1 MSATSVIQTVSATA
15 VAIRGNEIDTDR
27 IIPARYLRCVTF
39 DGLGEF
45 AFWDERFAPSG
56 APQKHPLNDPRFS
69 GAGILVVNSNFGCG
83 SSREHAPQAL
93 SRWGARWG
101 TKAGAQGGTPGSGG
115 IKAIIAESFADIF
128 AGNCAAIGVV
138 AVTAAAADVA
148 RLQAAIEADPKAVIT
163 LDLQA
168 MTASMGDL
176 CIPVAMPASHRQKF
190 LAGTW
195 DTVAALM
202 ANKAL
207 IAQTVARVPYAG
219 SFGTRTGT

>member
-1 MSATSVIQTVSATA
+1 MSASSVIQNISTTA

-39 DGLGEF
+39 DGLGEH
-45 AFWDERFAPSG
+45 AFRDERFDPSG
-56 APQKHPLNDPRFS
+56 APKQHPLNDPRYS
-69 GAGILVVNSNFGCG
+69 GAGIMVANSNFGCG

-93 SRWGARWG
+93 ARWGA
-101 TKAGAQGGTPGSGG
+101 KPGSSGEGG

-138 AVTAAAADVA
+138 AVTASAADVA
-148 RLQAAIEADPKAVIT
+148 RLQAAIEADPKAVVT
-163 LDLQA
+163 VDLQS
-168 MTASMGDL
+168 MTARVGDFSL
-176 CIPVAMPASHRQKF
+176 PVSMPASHRQKF

-202 ANKAL
+202 ANKPL
-207 IAQTVARVPYAG
+207 IAQTAARIPYVG
-219 SFGTRTGT
+219 SFGTRRGS

>member
-1 MSATSVIQTVSATA
+1 MSASSVIQAISATA
-15 VAIRGNEIDTDR
+15 VAIRGNEVDTDR

-45 AFWDERFAPSG
+45 AFQDERFDPSG
-56 APQKHPLNDPRFS
+56 APRKHPLNDPRFQ
-69 GAGILVVNSNFGCG
+69 GAGILVANSNFGCG

-93 SRWGARWG
+93 ARWG
-101 TKAGAQGGTPGSGG
+101 KG

-138 AVTAAAADVA
+138 AVTASAADVA
-148 RLQAAIEADPKAVIT
+148 RLQTAIEADPKAVLII
-163 LDLQA
+163 DLQS
-168 MTASMGDL
+168 MTAKLGDFSL
-176 CIPVAMPASHRQKF
+176 QVSIPASHRQKF

-207 IAQTVARVPYAG
+207 IAKTAARVPYVG
-219 SFGTRTGT
+219 GFGAHKGT

>member
-1 MSATSVIQTVSATA
+1 MSDTSIIKDTSATA

-45 AFWDERFAPSG
+45 AFRDERFDPSG
-56 APQKHPLNDPRFS
+56 VSKKHPLNDPRFAE
-69 GAGILVVNSNFGCG
+69 AGILVANSNFGCG

-93 SRWGARWG
+93 ARWN
-101 TKAGAQGGTPGSGG
+101 KG

-138 AVTAAAADVA
+138 AVTASAADVA
-148 RLQAAIEADPKAVIT
+148 SLQAAIEGDPKTVIT
-163 LDLQA
+163 LDLQS
-168 MTASMGDL
+168 MTARAGDFS
-176 CIPVAMPASHRQKF
+176 CTVAMPASHRQKF

-207 IAQTVARVPYAG
+207 IAQTAARVPYVG
-219 SFGTRTGT
+219 SFGSRKGI

>member
-1 MSATSVIQTVSATA
+1 MSDTSIIEAISATA

-45 AFWDERFAPSG
+45 TFQDERFDPSG
-56 APQKHPLNDPRFS
+56 APKQHPLNDPRFA
-69 GAGILVVNSNFGCG
+69 GANILVANSNFGCG

-93 SRWGARWG
+93 ARWG
-101 TKAGAQGGTPGSGG
+101 KG
-115 IKAIIAESFADIF
+115 IKAVIAESFADIF

-138 AVTAAAADVA
+138 AVTASAADVA
-148 RLQAAIEADPKAVIT
+148 RLQAAIEADPKTIIT
-163 LDLQA
+163 IGLQA
-168 MTASMGDL
+168 MTARAGDFSF
-176 CIPVAMPASHRQKF
+176 VVSMPASHRQKF

-202 ANKAL
+202 ANKNL
-207 IAQTVARVPYAG
+207 IEQTAARIPYMG
-219 SFGTRTGT
+219 SFGSPRGN

>member
-1 MSATSVIQTVSATA
+1 MSDTSIIKAISATA

-45 AFWDERFAPSG
+45 AFRDERFDPSG
-56 APQKHPLNDPRFS
+56 APKQHPLNDPRFAE
-69 GAGILVVNSNFGCG
+69 AGILVANSNFGCG

-93 SRWGARWG
+93 ARW
-101 TKAGAQGGTPGSGG
+101 GAQGGGKGG

-138 AVTAAAADVA
+138 AVTASAADVA
-148 RLQAAIEADPKAVIT
+148 SLQAAIEADPKVLVTI
-163 LDLQA
+163 DLQS
-168 MTASMGDL
+168 MTAKAGDFS
-176 CIPVAMPASHRQKF
+176 CVVTMPVSHRQKF

-207 IAQTVARVPYAG
+207 IAQTAARVPYVG
-219 SFGTRTGT
+219 SFGSHKGI

>member
-1 MSATSVIQTVSATA
+1 MSDTSMIRTISATA
-15 VAIRGNEIDTDR
+15 VSIRGNEVDTDR

-45 AFWDERFAPSG
+45 AFRDERFDPSG
-56 APQKHPLNDPRFS
+56 TPKKHPFNDPRFQ
-69 GAGILVVNSNFGCG
+69 GAGIMVANSNFGCG

-93 SRWGARWG
+93 ARWGA
-101 TKAGAQGGTPGSGG
+101 KPGSSGEGG

-138 AVTAAAADVA
+138 AVTASAADVA
-148 RLQAAIEADPKAVIT
+148 RLQAAIEADPKAVVT
-163 LDLQA
+163 VDLQS
-168 MTASMGDL
+168 MTARVGDFSL
-176 CIPVAMPASHRQKF
+176 PVSMPASHRQKF

-202 ANKAL
+202 ANKPL
-207 IAQTVARVPYAG
+207 IAQTAARIPYVG
-219 SFGTRTGT
+219 SFGTRRGS

>member
-1 MSATSVIQTVSATA
+1 MSDTSIIKAISATA

-45 AFWDERFAPSG
+45 AFRDERFDPSG
-56 APQKHPLNDPRFS
+56 APKQHPLNDPRFAE
-69 GAGILVVNSNFGCG
+69 AGIMVANSNFGCG
-83 SSREHAPQAL
+83 SSREH
-93 SRWGARWG
+93 
-101 TKAGAQGGTPGSGG
+101 

-138 AVTAAAADVA
+138 AVTAAASDVA
-148 RLQAAIEADPKAVIT
+148 RLQTAIEADPKILVT
-163 LDLQA
+163 VDLQ
-168 MTASMGDL
+168 SMRAKAGDL
-176 CIPVAMPASHRQKF
+176 SFAVAMPASQRQKF

-195 DTVAALM
+195 DTMAALL

-207 IAQTVARVPYAG
+207 IVRTAARIPYLG
-219 SFGTRTGT
+219 SFGIRRGT

>member
-1 MSATSVIQTVSATA
+1 MSESSVIQTISATA

-45 AFWDERFAPSG
+45 AFRDERFDPSG
-56 APQKHPLNDPRFS
+56 APKKHPLNDPRFQ
-69 GAGILVVNSNFGCG
+69 GAGIMVANSNFGCG

-93 SRWGARWG
+93 ARWG
-101 TKAGAQGGTPGSGG
+101 TKAGSSGSGG

-138 AVTAAAADVA
+138 AVTASSADVA
-148 RLQAAIEADPKAVIT
+148 RLQAAIEADPKAVVT
-163 LDLQA
+163 VDLQA
-168 MTASMGDL
+168 MTARIGDFSL
-176 CIPVAMPASHRQKF
+176 PVSMPASHRQKF

-202 ANKAL
+202 ANKPL
-207 IAQTVARVPYAG
+207 IAQTAARIPYVS
-219 SFGTRTGT
+219 SFGARI

>member
-1 MSATSVIQTVSATA
+1 MSDTSIITAISATA

-45 AFWDERFAPSG
+45 AFRDERFDPSG
-56 APQKHPLNDPRFS
+56 TPRQHPLNDPRFAE
-69 GAGILVVNSNFGCG
+69 AGILVANSNFGCG

-93 SRWGARWG
+93 ARWG
-101 TKAGAQGGTPGSGG
+101 KG
-115 IKAIIAESFADIF
+115 IRAIIAESFADIF

-138 AVTAAAADVA
+138 ATTASAANVA
-148 RLQAAIEADPKAVIT
+148 SLQAAIEADPKTRIT

-168 MTASMGDL
+168 MTAKAGDFS
-176 CIPVAMPASHRQKF
+176 CAVTMPASHRQKF

-202 ANKAL
+202 ANKTL
-207 IAQTVARVPYAG
+207 IAQTAARIPYVGRFG
-219 SFGTRTGT
+219 SARGT

>member
-1 MSATSVIQTVSATA
+1 MSATSVIQAVSATG
-15 VAIRGNEIDTDR
+15 VAIRGNEVDTDR

-45 AFWDERFAPSG
+45 AFRDERFAPSG
-56 APQKHPLNDPRFS
+56 APKKHPLNDPRFS
-69 GAGILVVNSNFGCG
+69 GAGIMVANSNFGCG

-93 SRWGARWG
+93 ARWG
-101 TKAGAQGGTPGSGG
+101 SG

-138 AVTAAAADVA
+138 AVTASAADVA
-148 RLQAAIEADPKAVIT
+148 RLQAGIEADPKAVVTI
-163 LDLQA
+163 DLQS
-168 MTASMGDL
+168 MTATLGNFSL
-176 CIPVAMPASHRQKF
+176 PVSMPAAHRQKF

-202 ANKAL
+202 ANKPL
-207 IAQTVARVPYAG
+207 IAQTAARIPYVG
-219 SFGTRTGT
+219 SFGARI